1 MTDVSL
7 SCHPT
12 SDAGSVKAVEI
23 AIARGENGRVEAV
36 YRVVGAL
43 DMLEIV
49 GRTAPDRRDELWKT
63 TCFELFIGTNVDS
76 HYLEYN
82 FAPSRQWAAYKF
94 SDYRA
99 EMGELDASTPQIE
112 VVQGDHILS
121 VTVSLQLPEQYW
133 DGALRVGISA
143 ILAAKTGAISYWALA
158 HPPGKPDFHHKD
170 CFALQLEARSAA

>member
-1 MTDVSL
+1 MTEIPL
-7 SCHPT
+7 ICHPQ
-12 SDAGSVKAVEI
+12 SDAGSIERIDVSLTRGAGGKIELTYRIFGELDALKI
-23 AIARGENGRVEAV
+23 ASPKMPIRADG
-36 YRVVGAL
+36 
-43 DMLEIV
+43 
-49 GRTAPDRRDELWKT
+49 LWKT

-99 EMGELDASTPQIE
+99 EMAELDASTPQIE

-121 VTVSLQLPEQYW
+121 VTVSLQLLEQYW
-133 DGALRVGISA
+133 DGALRVGVSA
-143 ILAAKTGAISYWALA
+143 ILAAKTGAISHWALA